1 MEIKCYDGDILI
13 VECNRYKYSKRFRNL
28 KGKWIDISGKNHF
41 AVAKKYEDEL
51 TEIVNDIKSEIEDS
65 QSKYSKP
72 ESLKLKEEYFK
83 SFNCKPINFLSELKL
98 DSTTK
103 KKSIGSL
110 SSSSYGSSSSDGFPS
125 PETPGKKSDDD
136 SEDDEDVDVEFI
148 LDKLHELEKR
158 IVKLEKRY

>member
-13 VECNRYKYSKRFRNL
+13 VECNRHKYSKRFKNL

-41 AVAKKYEDEL
+41 AIAKKYEDEL
-51 TEIVNDIKSEIEDS
+51 SEIVYEITNEIKDSE
-65 QSKYSKP
+65 SKYSNP

-98 DSTTK
+98 DSMSK

-125 PETPGKKSDDD
+125 PETPGKKDDD
-136 SEDDEDVDVEFI
+136 DDDDDEVDVEYI